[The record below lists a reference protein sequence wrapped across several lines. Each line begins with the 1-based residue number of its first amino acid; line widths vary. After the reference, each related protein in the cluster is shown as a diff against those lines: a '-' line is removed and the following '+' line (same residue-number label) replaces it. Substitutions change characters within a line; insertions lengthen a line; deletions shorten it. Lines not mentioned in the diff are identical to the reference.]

1 MREED
6 EDLGNMEETLTG
18 KISNWITE
26 KKTINF
32 IRNSFGKFLRHFKDE
47 QGTEIYE
54 QRIHDMCTNNK

>member
-47 QGTEIYE
+47 
-54 QRIHDMCTNNK
+54 